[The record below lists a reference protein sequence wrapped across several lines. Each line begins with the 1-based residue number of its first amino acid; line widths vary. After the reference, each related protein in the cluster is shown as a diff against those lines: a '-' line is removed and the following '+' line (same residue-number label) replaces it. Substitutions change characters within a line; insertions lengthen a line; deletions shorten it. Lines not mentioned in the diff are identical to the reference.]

1 MTENVF
7 GAEQEKGAVRV
18 KLRLTNIYKKRG
30 STRSHYKALMLQEYY
45 KQVVFI
51 LQGATLPHGSR
62 FRCLKQKN

>member
-1 MTENVF
+1 MTENILS
-7 GAEQEKGAVRV
+7 AKQEKGAVFV

-51 LQGATLPHGSR
+51 LQGLSCPMGVVFDA
-62 FRCLKQKN
+62 